1 LFPGGIVENT
11 WLFTGDFRIPKCQ
24 NPFLALPDVQ
34 VSLHSNF
41 QINSTNATSFDY
53 NATNATNS
61 STHGT
66 HTRPY
71 YNEDHEIN
79 REMNQYANWVMK
91 TYDLN
96 RDGLIDE
103 TEGQRLLNDALE
115 SSVNINE
122 VNAWIYKFDANQDGK
137 LSIKEVVQALDN

>member
-1 LFPGGIVENT
+1 
-11 WLFTGDFRIPKCQ
+11 
-24 NPFLALPDVQ
+24 
-34 VSLHSNF
+34 VSLLSNF

-122 VNAWIYKFDANQDGK
+122 VNTWIYKFDANQDGK